1 MNHFDHSN
9 QNERNRTKPCNLV
22 DDATE
27 LKSSEPDTP
36 PYIETSQQTGSG
48 KWTYYLTHWTFLIWI
63 CNEIV
68 APRSETKLAFK
79 WPVFWMDPGDTLNY
93 HYYQLRLI

>member
-1 MNHFDHSN
+1 MSATE
-9 QNERNRTKPCNLV
+9 QSRAILV

-48 KWTYYLTHWTFLIWI
+48 KWTYYLTHWTFIILI

-68 APRSETKLAFK
+68 ATRSETKLA
-79 WPVFWMDPGDTLNY
+79 LNY
-93 HYYQLRLI
+93 LFFEWTLVNH